1 MSKIILI
8 NSSNSIH
15 IKHYNMKRGD
25 NMNDISKLY
34 EVYVSKELQTLK
46 NELLNT
52 QRLNQKIL
60 SFIHDLAEVSLDS
73 RVYLF
78 WEKEDQVDRPQLLE
92 HYFEGLTML
101 MSIGYE
107 LRIDTI
113 KNHTEIPEHCKID
126 ELFFKIY
133 HSILDVQSHFSSEA
147 YQNTIDDYFALGF
160 ALGIQIDDILDHYE

>member
-1 MSKIILI
+1 
-8 NSSNSIH
+8 
-15 IKHYNMKRGD
+15 
-25 NMNDISKLY
+25 MNDISKLY
-34 EVYVSKELQTLK
+34 EVYINKEIQSAK

-60 SFIHDLAEVSLDS
+60 SFLHDLSEVSLDS

-78 WEKEDQVDRPQLLE
+78 WEKDDEIDRQQLLE

-113 KNHTEIPEHCKID
+113 KNHTEIPEQLKLD
-126 ELFFKIY
+126 DLFFKLY
-133 HSILDVQSHFSSEA
+133 HSILNVQKHFSSSD
-147 YQNTIDDYFALGF
+147 YQNTIDDYFTLGF